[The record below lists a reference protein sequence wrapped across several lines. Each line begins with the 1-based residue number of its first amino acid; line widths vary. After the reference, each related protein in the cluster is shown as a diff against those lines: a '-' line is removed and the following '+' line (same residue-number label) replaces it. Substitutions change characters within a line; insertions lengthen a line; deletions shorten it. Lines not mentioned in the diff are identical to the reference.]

1 MRSARSRAQPRAGAG
16 RPPGME
22 NALRRFTGA
31 ALDLVA
37 PNTCLAC
44 AGGRQ
49 ARAGLCDR
57 CLRHVRPQ
65 PPDPCPRCAA
75 PLGPGALLAAC
86 SHCDALRPR
95 FGAAVAAGPYAGFL
109 GELVRRAKYGRDPV
123 LAVPLGELLA
133 AAVRSWDGRANLTD
147 VLPVPGTASRIR
159 ERGFHLAD
167 LLAERLADEL
177 RVPLRA
183 GWLARVGDPVPQAA
197 LARSERRRAAR
208 GTVALRTSRWA
219 WRVPRVAGRRVLVVD
234 DVLTTGATA
243 NECAR
248 VLLDAGS
255 EFVRVAVCA
264 RA

>member
-1 MRSARSRAQPRAGAG
+1 MD
-16 RPPGME
+16 
-22 NALRRFTGA
+22 NALRRLAGA

-37 PNTCLAC
+37 PDACLAC
-44 AGGRQ
+44 AAGRQ
-49 ARAGLCDR
+49 SKAGLCVR
-57 CLRHVRPQ
+57 CLRHVPPQ

-133 AAVRSWDGRANLTD
+133 EAVRNWDGRDGLTD

-177 RVPLRA
+177 HAELRTD
-183 GWLARVGDPVPQAA
+183 WLARVGDPVPQAA
-197 LARSERRRAAR
+197 LPRTERRRAAR
-208 GTVALRTSRWA
+208 GTVALTTPRW
-219 WRVPRVAGRRVLVVD
+219 PRRAPHLAGRRVLVVD

-248 VLLDAGS
+248 VLYAAGA
-255 EFVRVAVCA
+255 ECVRVAVCA